1 MNLFRVH
8 QIFTALALLF
18 AAYVALTGY
27 APGSPPREE
36 VPASARNNP
45 SAWRPVYARSTGYH
59 PIPTSSGG
67 YSFGK

>member
-1 MNLFRVH
+1 MNLLRIH
-8 QIFTALALLF
+8 QLITIAALLI
-18 AAYVALTGY
+18 AALVAFTGY

-36 VPASARNNP
+36 VPASARSNP